1 MRACVFGDG
10 GCHGTRPGADAR
22 THSARPAVWIRC
34 AFRDPSVKVAA
45 TGTWLA
51 GTWLGLRLYGHL
63 DEAGFRRL
71 VLILLLV
78 SGVTLTL

>member
-34 AFRDPSVKVAA
+34 AFR
-45 TGTWLA
+45 
-51 GTWLGLRLYGHL
+51 
-63 DEAGFRRL
+63 
-71 VLILLLV
+71 
-78 SGVTLTL
+78 